1 MASRALSFGSVAAA
15 YERYR
20 LGYPDAVVDEVLAYA
35 ARPVRTALEVGA
47 GTGKATRVFAAHGID
62 VTASEPDDGMLAE
75 LRRHVPS
82 TVHTLEAGFEDLP
95 LGATY
100 DLVYAA
106 AAFHWTAPEGRW
118 ERTAALLEPGGVFAS
133 FGGPVSL
140 ADADLQAQVDRARAP
155 YLADDEVPS
164 PDGTPDDSE
173 LQWPGTELTVSPHF
187 TDVRQV
193 RVERRIMVSAEDYL
207 GHLGT
212 VSAYLEL
219 APATRSVALEVISR
233 VLPPEVGLAADITLH
248 LARRVP

>member
-1 MASRALSFGSVAAA
+1 
-15 YERYR
+15 
-20 LGYPDAVVDEVLAYA
+20 
-35 ARPVRTALEVGA
+35 
-47 GTGKATRVFAAHGID
+47 VFAAHGIT
-62 VTASEPDDGMLAE
+62 VTASEPDAGMLDE
-75 LRRHVPS
+75 LRRHVPA
-82 TVHTLEAGFEDLP
+82 TVHTLAARFEDLTFDT
-95 LGATY
+95 TY

-140 ADADLQAQVDRARAP
+140 ADADLQARVDRARAP

-173 LQWPGTELTVSPHF
+173 LQWPGTELTASPLF
-187 TDVRQV
+187 VDVGQV
-193 RVERRIMVSAEDYL
+193 HLPRHLTVSAEDYL

-219 APATRSVALEVISR
+219 APATRAATIAAIGP
-233 VLPPEVGLAADITLH
+233 VLPAEVELAADITLH
-248 LARRVP
+248 LARRAP